1 MLKSSSASKAPKIPV
16 SKLSPWWVYL
26 KAKSISLL
34 PFFLKL
40 HSCSTTSPAHI
51 GIDNETYQLYTFG
64 EACKIS
70 KEKITWI
77 KVFFEKDELQV
88 HAILSDE
95 FDSYCLSSYL
105 DLLLRIYKK
114 KFYS

>member
-1 MLKSSSASKAPKIPV
+1 MKNQIISAV
-16 SKLSPWWVYL
+16 N
-26 KAKSISLL
+26 
-34 PFFLKL
+34 KL
-40 HSCSTTSPAHI
+40 HSCSTISPAHI
-51 GIDNETYQLYTFG
+51 GIDNETYELYTFG

-70 KEKITWI
+70 EKKITWI
-77 KVFFEKDELQV
+77 KVFFGKDELQV